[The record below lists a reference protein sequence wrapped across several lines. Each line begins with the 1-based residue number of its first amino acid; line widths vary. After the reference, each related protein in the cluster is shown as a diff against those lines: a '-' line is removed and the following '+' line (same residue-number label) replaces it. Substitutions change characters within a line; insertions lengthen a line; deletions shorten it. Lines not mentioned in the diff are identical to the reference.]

1 MSERNT
7 SRLPFHENNS
17 NTQIPVRTTWRQR
30 PPTQQQPALSGL
42 AEQVLFEEHRGA
54 QLREEYMD
62 EIAEENDEKI
72 AIIEGQRVKIL
83 DASCYTQMRK
93 SEFFS
98 KRLKKDSSATR
109 LTAIHN
115 QRIASQQAPG
125 VRFGGSQQNWMP
137 GSAHPGLKPLTQKE
151 TVSTTN
157 PTLTVIKPNQ
167 RKLMIA
173 SRDLKNVTEAA
184 AHAEWAHGHPDLHH
198 R

>member
-1 MSERNT
+1 MWGRLFRVDKRINHYKMSERNT

-17 NTQIPVRTTWRQR
+17 NTQIPVRTTWRHR

-42 AEQVLFEEHRGA
+42 AEHVLIEERGP

-109 LTAIHN
+109 LANLQN
-115 QRIASQQAPG
+115 QRLVSQQAPG

-137 GSAHPGLKPLTQKE
+137 GSAHPGLHPLTHKE
-151 TVSTTN
+151 MSTAN
-157 PTLTVIKPNQ
+157 PTLTVIKPN
-167 RKLMIA
+167 
-173 SRDLKNVTEAA
+173 
-184 AHAEWAHGHPDLHH
+184 
-198 R
+198 